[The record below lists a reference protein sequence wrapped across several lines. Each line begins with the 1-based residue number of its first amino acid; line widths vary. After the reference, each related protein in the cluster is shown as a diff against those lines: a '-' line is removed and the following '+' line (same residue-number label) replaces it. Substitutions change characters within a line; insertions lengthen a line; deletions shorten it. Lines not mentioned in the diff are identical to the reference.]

1 MHKALILAGLL
12 LAVRSAA
19 AQGARPNLTPE
30 RVLPELL
37 QIEAD
42 IARANRDCDYQYFAR
57 VEAAEFLFTD
67 AIGRVSTRS
76 EDLAGESGCRKS
88 TALAVI
94 DEPRLQLH
102 GNVAVLSARSSIER
116 PDKTGALVRRSSR
129 FTDVF
134 VWRVDRWQLVAGH
147 SSNIPPAA
155 SGGVR

>member
-1 MHKALILAGLL
+1 MHKAFILCGLL
-12 LAVRSAA
+12 LAVRSAP
-19 AQGARPNLTPE
+19 AQSARPNLTPA

-42 IARANRDCDYQYFAR
+42 IARANRDCDYRYFAR
-57 VEAAEFLFTD
+57 VEATEFIFTD
-67 AIGRVSTRS
+67 AAGRVTTRS

-116 PDKTGALVRRSSR
+116 ADKTGAMVSRRSR

-134 VWRVDRWQLVAGH
+134 VWRADRWQLVAGH

-155 SGGVR
+155 SAEVR